1 MQMKTGRSTL
11 TMTLALA
18 LAAGACQGRT
28 GNAGGTETA
37 ARDTTTPP
45 AETTATPATA
55 PKGGP
60 SDESIMGMLDAANRA
75 DSTAGVLASKK
86 ATDPEV
92 KAFAATMMKD
102 HHELRVKGEEL
113 AKKLGIT
120 PKQPEKDPIAGY
132 VNAEL
137 NALLKAKKGEFDQL
151 YIDNEVTV
159 HQAVL
164 DAANMSKV
172 GATSPELKELIQNAI
187 PVIQGHLEQAM
198 AIQKRLSPTT

>member
-1 MQMKTGRSTL
+1 MLMTTGRSTL

-18 LAAGACQGRT
+18 LATSACQGRT
-28 GNAGGTETA
+28 DSAGGTETA
-37 ARDTTTPP
+37 TRDTTTPP
-45 AETTATPATA
+45 AETTATPAVA
-55 PKGGP
+55 PKVGP
-60 SDESIMGMLDAANRA
+60 SDETILGMLDAANRS

-92 KAFAATMMKD
+92 KAFAATMMKE

-113 AKKLGIT
+113 AKKLGVT
-120 PKQPEKDPIAGY
+120 PKPPEKDPVAGY
-132 VNAEL
+132 FNAEL

-164 DAANMSKV
+164 DAANMSRV
-172 GATSPELKELIQNAI
+172 SASSPELKELIQNTI
-187 PVIQGHLEQAM
+187 PIIQGHLAQAQ
-198 AIQKRLSPTT
+198 AIQKRFGSTT

>member
-1 MQMKTGRSTL
+1 MQMTTGRSTL
-11 TMTLALA
+11 ALTLALA
-18 LAAGACQGRT
+18 VGASACQGRT

-37 ARDTTTPP
+37 ARDTAAAP
-45 AETTATPATA
+45 AQTTATPAPA
-55 PKGGP
+55 AKGPG
-60 SDESIMGMLDAANRA
+60 DEAILGWLDAANRS

-92 KAFAATMMKD
+92 KTFAATMMKD
-102 HHELRVKGEEL
+102 HHELRIKGEEL

-120 PKQPEKDPIAGY
+120 PKQPEKDPVAGY

-164 DAANMSKV
+164 DAANMARVS
-172 GATSPELKELIQNAI
+172 ATSPELKELIQNAI
-187 PVIQGHLEQAM
+187 PVIQGHLAQAQ
-198 AIQKRLSPTT
+198 AIQKRFGSTS

>member
-1 MQMKTGRSTL
+1 MKMTTGRSTL

-18 LAAGACQGRT
+18 LAASACQGRT

-37 ARDTTTPP
+37 ARDTAAAP
-45 AETTATPATA
+45 AQTTTAAPAV
-55 PKGGP
+55 KGPG
-60 SDESIMGMLDAANRA
+60 DEAILGWLDAANRA

-102 HHELRVKGEEL
+102 HHELRIKGEEV
-113 AKKLGIT
+113 AKKLGVT
-120 PKQPEKDPIAGY
+120 PKQPEKDPVAGY

-164 DAANMSKV
+164 DAANMARVS
-172 GATSPELKELIQNAI
+172 ASSPELKELIQNTI
-187 PVIQGHLEQAM
+187 PVIQGHLAQAQ
-198 AIQKRLSPTT
+198 AIQKRFGSTS